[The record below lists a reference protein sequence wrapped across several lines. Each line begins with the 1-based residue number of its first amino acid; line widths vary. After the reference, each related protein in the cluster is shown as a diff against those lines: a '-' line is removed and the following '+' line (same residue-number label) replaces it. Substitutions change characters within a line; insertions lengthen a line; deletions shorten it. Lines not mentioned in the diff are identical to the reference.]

1 MSLERLKS
9 PISVTLSYFFLKK
22 DLVMLWCNFDS
33 ETKNTSS
40 SFITSSTKANLF
52 LNEFM
57 FKWPIIVL
65 VALSNLCFF
74 ILMMSLEEPLSPIT
88 KGELSLALSSCSCQS
103 KLVRDAL
110 EFLISTERALPN
122 CVPSH
127 SQPLSPTPTHFSRK
141 TTHCH
146 PFFDK
151 NDPLPPIFQEKQPT
165 PTHFSRKATHSH
177 PFFDKNNTLL
187 LIFRH

>member
-1 MSLERLKS
+1 
-9 PISVTLSYFFLKK
+9 
-22 DLVMLWCNFDS
+22 
-33 ETKNTSS
+33 
-40 SFITSSTKANLF
+40 
-52 LNEFM
+52 M

-110 EFLISTERALPN
+110 KFLTSTERALPN

-146 PFFDK
+146 TFFDK

-165 PTHFSRKATHSH
+165 PTHFSRKVTHSH

>member
-33 ETKNTSS
+33 ETKNTSN

-110 EFLISTERALPN
+110 EFLTSTERALPN

-146 PFFDK
+146 PFFKKSDSF
-151 NDPLPPIFQEKQPT
+151 PPIFRQKQHT
-165 PTHFSRKATHSH
+165 TTHFSTLTTTH
-177 PFFDKNNTLL
+177 PFFKKKNPFPP
-187 LIFRH
+187 IFR